1 MSQKKNATIA
11 GIQQIGIGVR
21 NAKEAFDW
29 YRRHFGMDIPI
40 FEEAAEATV
49 EADQKVHDE
58 LIKKDEKKHEK
69 FKKIVDDAMKELE
82 RASKGV

>member
-1 MSQKKNATIA
+1 MNAEFRNIIA
-11 GIQQIGIGVR
+11 RMKLAAGTELKDVIE
-21 NAKEAFDW
+21 KL
-29 YRRHFGMDIPI
+29 
-40 FEEAAEATV
+40 EEAAEATV

-58 LIKKDEKKHEK
+58 LVKKDEKKHEK